1 MTERDMGNKDRFP
14 FKRIPARGR
23 SIYHASNGNVYTKP
37 DLLARERR
45 YSGIFLKLSFILR

>member
-1 MTERDMGNKDRFP
+1 MGNKDWFP

-23 SIYHASNGNVYTKP
+23 SSYHASNGNVYAKR

-45 YSGIFLKLSFILR
+45 YPGIFLKLA